1 MYMGA
6 NLTRGGLVM
15 VDLTGSSQLD
25 WIQGHSELFIL
36 RVSVGTEPISS
47 LLKRNPGGFVLN

>member
-1 MYMGA
+1 MGA